1 MSIEQRFSVIFEPSG
16 LVFEAPARLPLLRS
30 AREAGLI
37 LPSSCRNGTCR
48 ACLCRLVSG
57 RVSYIVEWPGLS
69 AEEKA
74 EGFHSSVCRGAGK
87 RADVGYEQ
95 GGGYAHHPVSLRR
108 QLGEAIR
115 ASRSSRR
122 NSTVSTGST
131 EWAAR

>member
-1 MSIEQRFSVIFEPSG
+1 MSSEQRFRVTLEPSG
-16 LVFEAPARLPLLRS
+16 LEFEAPAKLPLLRS

-74 EGFHSSVCRGAGK
+74 EGFILPCVAVPESALVLDGAK
-87 RADVGYEQ
+87 VVDLRA
-95 GGGYAHHPVSLRR
+95 AP
-108 QLGEAIR
+108 
-115 ASRSSRR
+115 
-122 NSTVSTGST
+122 
-131 EWAAR
+131 

>member
-74 EGFHSSVCRGAGK
+74 EGFILACVAVPESALVIDAIKVTVTG
-87 RADVGYEQ
+87 
-95 GGGYAHHPVSLRR
+95 HPT
-108 QLGEAIR
+108 IP
-115 ASRSSRR
+115 
-122 NSTVSTGST
+122 
-131 EWAAR
+131 

>member
-1 MSIEQRFSVIFEPSG
+1 MSGSARWHVVIEPSG
-16 LVFEAPARLPLLRS
+16 LAFDAAAKLPLLRS

-74 EGFHSSVCRGAGK
+74 EGFILPCVAVPESALVLESAKVLDL
-87 RADVGYEQ
+87 RA
-95 GGGYAHHPVSLRR
+95 AP
-108 QLGEAIR
+108 
-115 ASRSSRR
+115 
-122 NSTVSTGST
+122 
-131 EWAAR
+131 

>member
-1 MSIEQRFSVIFEPSG
+1 MSTEQTFSVVIEPAG
-16 LVFEAPARLPLLRS
+16 RVFEASAKLPLLRS

-74 EGFHSSVCRGAGK
+74 EGFVLPCVAVPESALVLDGVK
-87 RADVGYEQ
+87 VVD
-95 GGGYAHHPVSLRR
+95 LRV
-108 QLGEAIR
+108 QP
-115 ASRSSRR
+115 
-122 NSTVSTGST
+122 
-131 EWAAR
+131 